1 MFEAPGFVAD
11 RFSIDQIT
19 AGVWYIFGCTS
30 SYFVYLRDRSV
41 AIEEQVR
48 CVRGVATCYTDLFER
63 VCCNRGV
70 DPDLELFEQSEID
83 GAVYMMWDMDCFE
96 GTLAH
101 PQDNPHLIEP
111 GLFVLESALM
121 RCRTSTCRVSALH
134 GIGHLYSRFEDEKD
148 PLADRLR
155 ELVDRFVASTTM
167 PDWLAEYAACARDGY
182 VQ

>member
-1 MFEAPGFVAD
+1 M
-11 RFSIDQIT
+11 
-19 AGVWYIFGCTS
+19 
-30 SYFVYLRDRSV
+30 YLRDRSV